1 MNLSNFW
8 PRAGAGKPAT
18 PVVSV
23 SVTKR
28 TDAEKPT
35 TAGGQE
41 SRTSAPTSTW
51 KNEQL
56 PTTTVAPSNA
66 PRGPIELPASLAE
79 CEVLEEA
86 LARDAIRLECQIGVA
101 EGTAKAEKRYA
112 DPTWYHRAK
121 AALKHINHD
130 RTRVLYRCGQLRKEA
145 KQQAQQGLDRM
156 ILDVIKESMPAD
168 QFLGYV
174 RIAEARVAAE
184 VAR

>member
-23 SVTKR
+23 SVTRR
-28 TDAEKPT
+28 TGAEQPVATGNTPKPAEAHPRL
-35 TAGGQE
+35 AGPRDLPDTLE
-41 SRTSAPTSTW
+41 ACETLH
-51 KNEQL
+51 EQL
-56 PTTTVAPSNA
+56 V
-66 PRGPIELPASLAE
+66 G
-79 CEVLEEA
+79 
-86 LARDAIRLECQIGVA
+86 DAIRLELSLAQAVERAIQ
-101 EGTAKAEKRYA
+101 GTPYDRG
-112 DPTWYHRAK
+112 WYNRAK

-174 RIAEARVAAE
+174 RIAEARAAQG
-184 VAR
+184 VSR

>member
-28 TDAEKPT
+28 SGAEQPVATGNTPKPAEAHPRLVGPRDLPDT
-35 TAGGQE
+35 LEACETLH
-41 SRTSAPTSTW
+41 
-51 KNEQL
+51 EQL
-56 PTTTVAPSNA
+56 V
-66 PRGPIELPASLAE
+66 G
-79 CEVLEEA
+79 
-86 LARDAIRLECQIGVA
+86 DAIRLELSLAQAVERAIQ
-101 EGTAKAEKRYA
+101 GTPYDRG
-112 DPTWYHRAK
+112 WYNRAK

-145 KQQAQQGLDRM
+145 KAHAQQHMDRV

-168 QFLGYV
+168 HFLGFV
-174 RIAEARVAAE
+174 RIAEARMASQVAK
-184 VAR
+184 

>member
-8 PRAGAGKPAT
+8 PRAGAGKSAT

-23 SVTKR
+23 NVTKR
-28 TDAEKPT
+28 AGAEQPVATGNTPKPAEAHPRLVGPRELPDT
-35 TAGGQE
+35 LEACE
-41 SRTSAPTSTW
+41 ALH
-51 KNEQL
+51 EQL
-56 PTTTVAPSNA
+56 VA
-66 PRGPIELPASLAE
+66 
-79 CEVLEEA
+79 
-86 LARDAIRLECQIGVA
+86 DAIRLELSLAQAVERAIQ
-101 EGTAKAEKRYA
+101 GTPYDRA
-112 DPTWYHRAK
+112 WYNRAK

-130 RTRVLYRCGQLRKEA
+130 RTRALYRCGQLRKEA